1 MNARYGKHRWGP
13 DPNEHRAEAQPSWP
27 PLADLGGHP
36 KGMAYPR
43 LRQDALRLGGVR
55 LDLFCATASCATDGW
70 GPQIRWLIAEPLGV
84 WRVASL
90 DVNAPIIEVDFEVRN
105 GHRVRTVFRLAT

>member
-1 MNARYGKHRWGP
+1 MNARYGKHRW
-13 DPNEHRAEAQPSWP
+13 AQTQTSIAPRRSP
-27 PLADLGGHP
+27 HGRHSPISADTP
-36 KGMAYPR
+36 KGWPTHGSARMH
-43 LRQDALRLGGVR
+43 LGSAGFGSIFFAQ
-55 LDLFCATASCATDGW
+55 LLLAQLMDG
-70 GPQIRWLIAEPLGV
+70 GRKYAGSSPQPLGV